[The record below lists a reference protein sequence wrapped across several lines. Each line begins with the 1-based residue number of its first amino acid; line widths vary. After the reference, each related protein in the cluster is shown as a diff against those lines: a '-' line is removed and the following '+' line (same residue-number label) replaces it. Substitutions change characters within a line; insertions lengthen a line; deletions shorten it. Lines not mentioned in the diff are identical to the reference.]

1 MNTLKIFAWRTR
13 LGLQIWSQRH
23 TAWGVFA
30 LALVAAAAAGWLL
43 ALRPLQLQVADLR
56 PRAATVTAAREAKP
70 LAVAPA
76 APASV
81 EPQVARLLDDDAQ
94 MTRHL
99 ERLFALAKQHGLQ
112 LRRGEYK
119 PGQLSPISVDS
130 MQVTLPLEGDYATLR
145 GWIAEVLSQMPQGSI
160 ERIALRRD
168 DISSSRLQADV
179 VLTLWRKAPSSA
191 QHGAGT
197 AAALSSQLAIEPRP

>member
-13 LGLQIWSQRH
+13 LGFQVWSQRH
-23 TAWGVFA
+23 TAWGFVAIA
-30 LALVAAAAAGWLL
+30 LIAAAATGWLL
-43 ALRPLQLQVADLR
+43 ALRPLQQEVADLL
-56 PRAATVTAAREAKP
+56 PRAAAIRAARDAKP
-70 LAVAPA
+70 VAVVPTAPT
-76 APASV
+76 SL

-99 ERLFALAKQHGLQ
+99 ELLFVLAKQHGLQ

-119 PGQLSPISVDS
+119 RGQLRPIHVDS

-145 GWIAEVLSQMPQGSI
+145 GWIADVLSQAPQASI

-168 DISSSRLQADV
+168 DAGSSRLEADV
-179 VLTLWRKAPSSA
+179 ILTLWRKAPAPA
-191 QHGAGT
+191 QQGAGT
-197 AAALSSQLAIEPRP
+197 AAALNTQLAMEPRP

>member
-1 MNTLKIFAWRTR
+1 MNTLKIFAWRTK
-13 LGLQIWSQRH
+13 LGFQIWSQRH
-23 TAWGVFA
+23 TAWGFVA
-30 LALVAAAAAGWLL
+30 LALVAAAASGWLL
-43 ALRPLQLQVADLR
+43 ALRPLQLQVADLQ
-56 PRAATVTAAREAKP
+56 PRAATSTAAREAKP

-99 ERLFALAKQHGLQ
+99 ERLFVLANQHGLR

-119 PGQLSPISVDS
+119 PGQLRPISVDS

-145 GWIAEVLSQMPQGSI
+145 GWIAEVLSQMPQASI

-168 DISSSRLQADV
+168 DIGSSRLQADV
-179 VLTLWRKAPSSA
+179 VLTLWRKAPASA
-191 QHGAGT
+191 QQGAGT
-197 AAALSSQLAIEPRP
+197 AAALNTQLAMEPRP